1 MSGVGTMSDM
11 MSGNAYGWDCRQQY
25 AAAQKRKPEMDT
37 DEDSEGGFTEKKA
50 CHQLP
55 CMPSCHQLP
64 CMPSCHQ
71 RPFVPSHPDASTLK
85 RMSELALDSSVL
97 SKRAR
102 AATHPPRYKS
112 SHVKINLAGK
122 KTYTQQDMELIIKR
136 LTDIHQ
142 AELDD
147 QYNTF
152 QTFVDDSIFSHSQHH
167 ASYIS

>member
-1 MSGVGTMSDM
+1 MDAGVVSASGGN

-37 DEDSEGGFTEKKA
+37 DEDLEGGFTEKKA
-50 CHQLP
+50 CHQRP
-55 CMPSCHQLP
+55 YMPSQ
-64 CMPSCHQ
+64 
-71 RPFVPSHPDASTLK
+71 PDASTLK

-122 KTYTQQDMELIIKR
+122 KNYTQQDMELIIKR

-147 QYNTF
+147 QYKTF
-152 QTFVDDSIFSHSQHH
+152 QTFVDDSIFSHLQHH